1 MKTVKYLGLIMIVLM
16 LPSAA
21 FAYGGGGGGMYW
33 QYQTEDYHFISGWS
47 PERTDTD
54 LKMFGGFGYGVD
66 RHGGIHGG
74 FGYALVSDFEGEGA
88 VYGGCG

>member
-33 QYQTEDYHFISGWS
+33 QYQTEDS
-47 PERTDTD
+47 PSIAEKAP
-54 LKMFGGFGYGVD
+54 LFLAM
-66 RHGGIHGG
+66 
-74 FGYALVSDFEGEGA
+74 
-88 VYGGCG
+88 